1 MKDNGIDITITVDID
16 NKADFSDKVKN
27 DTDGKISEGRGIEKV
42 NETEKLSSK
51 IGASILYDMLTKMP
65 EVLLAVGTTI
75 ISPFISSLLKM
86 FKGKKPADNAG
97 TTDHD
102 NDNDTT
108 YQSPPSAENNIT
120 KPPKIAQVN
129 NSSIENNSVTL
140 SEKPNLDTK
149 ISTDYEITINYTTN
163 ASDVEDELLKINKD
177 EIGAP
182 IENWSSEFN
191 TTAESEKT
199 TVETKLH
206 ELAKK
211 LLATLKSIVTK
222 KATVDVLKNE
232 IYDLKNKLHSS
243 KNVVI
248 KSA

>member
-1 MKDNGIDITITVDID
+1 MKDNGIDITITVGID

-42 NETEKLSSK
+42 NETEKLSSR
-51 IGASILYDMLTKMP
+51 IGGSILYDMLTKMP
-65 EVLLAVGTTI
+65 EVLLAVGTSI

-86 FKGKKPADNAG
+86 FKGKKPADSAG
-97 TTDHD
+97 TTDH
-102 NDNDTT
+102 DNDTT

-120 KPPKIAQVN
+120 KSPKIAQVN
-129 NSSIENNSVTL
+129 NSSIEGGSVTTGG
-140 SEKPNLDTK
+140 EPNLDTK
-149 ISTDYEITINYTTN
+149 ISTDYEIAINYTTN
-163 ASDVEDELLKINKD
+163 ASDTRDKLLGINKD

-206 ELAKK
+206 DPAKK
-211 LLATLKSIVTK
+211 LLSTLKSIVTK
-222 KATVDVLKNE
+222 KAAVDVLKNE
-232 IYDLKNKLHSS
+232 IYDLKNRLHSG

-248 KSA
+248 KTM